1 MYEMEEEI
9 KKLRAALQTY
19 ETEHAKTQAENDSL
33 KSQCDRIQAT
43 SNADKQQLQEQQQQ
57 ISEEF

>member
-43 SNADKQQLQEQQQQ
+43 SNADKQQLQE
-57 ISEEF
+57 

>member
-9 KKLRAALQTY
+9 KKLRAELQTF

-33 KSQCDRIQAT
+33 KSQYEHIQAAFY
-43 SNADKQQLQEQQQQ
+43 NDKQQMQE
-57 ISEEF
+57 

>member
-1 MYEMEEEI
+1 MEEEI

-19 ETEHAKTQAENDSL
+19 ETEHSKIQTENESL

-43 SNADKQQLQEQQQQ
+43 LNADNQKLQE
-57 ISEEF
+57 